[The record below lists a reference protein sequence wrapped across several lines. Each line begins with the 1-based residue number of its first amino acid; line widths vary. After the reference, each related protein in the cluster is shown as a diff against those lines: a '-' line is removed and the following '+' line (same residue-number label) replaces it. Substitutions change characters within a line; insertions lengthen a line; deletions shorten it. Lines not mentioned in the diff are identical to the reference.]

1 MKIIISGAGQVGGGI
16 AERLAQEGHE
26 VTIIDLR
33 SDLVRTISDELDVRG
48 IVGHG
53 AHPDVLEEAGL
64 GDADMII
71 AVTHADEVNMVA
83 CEVANALFNVP
94 VKIARV
100 RDQSYLRGRYRGLF
114 SRENT
119 AIDIVISPEVA
130 VAEMVLGRLALPGAT
145 ETVRM
150 ASGRV
155 MVLGLKLDESCPI
168 LDTPLAQLA
177 DLFPDLRATVVGITR
192 DGVVIAPDSETAM
205 EAGDEVYVVADAG
218 QAARVLG
225 LFGLPHE
232 PARNIVIGG
241 GGNIGLYV
249 ARRLEK
255 QRKRS
260 GNVRLIE
267 SDRRRA
273 EEIAAELPQTIV
285 LHGSALNAEILQEA
299 DIAHADMFVALTNDD
314 KVNLLSSL
322 LARQEGAAHV
332 MSLIS
337 SLETAPLARPLGLR
351 SWLDPRAVT
360 VSEILQFVRRGRIR
374 RIYPVQGS
382 AAEVIEAEAL
392 DTSPIINKPLREADL
407 PDGVR
412 IGAVVRGE
420 EVITP
425 GGDTQVRPGD
435 TVILFALRD
444 KADEV
449 QRLFR
454 VSLEYF

>member
-16 AERLAQEGHE
+16 AERLAAEGHE

-33 SDLVRTISDELDVRG
+33 ADLVRTISDELDVRG
-48 IVGHG
+48 VVGHG
-53 AHPDVLEEAGL
+53 AHPDVLEEAGI

-100 RDQSYLRGRYRGLF
+100 RDQSYLKGRYRGLF
-114 SRENT
+114 SRDNT
-119 AIDIVISPEVA
+119 AIDIVISPEIA

-150 ASGRV
+150 ASDRV
-155 MVLGLKLDESCPI
+155 MVLGLKLDENCPI

-177 DLFPDLRATVVGITR
+177 ELFPDLRATVVGISR
-192 DGVVIAPDSETAM
+192 DGMIVVPDSETVM
-205 EAGDEVYVVADAG
+205 EAGDEVYVVTDAE

-225 LFGLPHE
+225 LFGLPQE

-241 GGNIGLYV
+241 GGNIGLCV
-249 ARRLEK
+249 ARRLEE
-255 QRKRS
+255 QKRDS
-260 GNVRLIE
+260 NVRLIE
-267 SDRRRA
+267 SARRRA
-273 EEIAAELPQTIV
+273 EEIAERLPHTIV
-285 LHGSALNAEILQEA
+285 LHGSALNAEILKEA
-299 DIAHADMFVALTNDD
+299 DIAHADMYVALTNDD

-337 SLETAPLARPLGLR
+337 SLETAPLARPLGLQ

-407 PDGVR
+407 PGGVR
-412 IGAVVRGE
+412 IGAVVRGD

-425 GGDTQVRPGD
+425 GGETQVRAGD
-435 TVILFALRD
+435 TVILFALHDR
-444 KADEV
+444 ADEV